1 MITLQI
7 DNPNIEKIF
16 LEDFNS
22 NKEEFL
28 KFIENSYNKMK
39 SLESF
44 ERSLLQAKL
53 QESGELEEE
62 EIELEEIINEIE
74 NSSNSWI

>member
-1 MITLQI
+1 MITLKI

-28 KFIENSYNKMK
+28 KFIESSYNKAK

-53 QESGELEEE
+53 QESGELEE
-62 EIELEEIINEIE
+62 IELEEIINEIE

>member
-39 SLESF
+39 RIYKVISDFLH
-44 ERSLLQAKL
+44 RP
-53 QESGELEEE
+53 
-62 EIELEEIINEIE
+62 
-74 NSSNSWI
+74 